1 MHFQPNNDAGS
12 RAQGLK
18 LTPFIGD
25 GNSADLN
32 VWLTTLTSSLK
43 LTPFIG
49 DGNSKIVSSLYIE
62 SLRLKLTPFI
72 GDGNLKYLVPI

>member
-25 GNSADLN
+25 GN
-32 VWLTTLTSSLK
+32 VMTTPRNTQTYVSLK

-49 DGNSKIVSSLYIE
+49 DGNW
-62 SLRLKLTPFI
+62 RF
-72 GDGNLKYLVPI
+72 

>member
-25 GNSADLN
+25 GNLEEANGNRHKAELC
-32 VWLTTLTSSLK
+32 LK

-49 DGNSKIVSSLYIE
+49 DGNSKEEMEIF
-62 SLRLKLTPFI
+62 LT
-72 GDGNLKYLVPI
+72 NKV

>member
-25 GNSADLN
+25 GNLYEELN
-32 VWLTTLTSSLK
+32 IMFETYSLKLTPFIGDGNLKIMDFHTNSYLSLK

-49 DGNSKIVSSLYIE
+49 DGNS
-62 SLRLKLTPFI
+62 
-72 GDGNLKYLVPI
+72 

>member
-12 RAQGLK
+12 KAQGLK

-25 GNSADLN
+25 GDSVSNTDIPTFPSC
-32 VWLTTLTSSLK
+32 LK

-49 DGNSKIVSSLYIE
+49 DGDFHVFCIGYV
-62 SLRLKLTPFI
+62 RLQLQ
-72 GDGNLKYLVPI
+72 V

>member
-25 GNSADLN
+25 GNMKQDDDWEVMFSP
-32 VWLTTLTSSLK
+32 SLK

-49 DGNSKIVSSLYIE
+49 DGNTTNSSTVLGYDI
-62 SLRLKLTPFI
+62 
-72 GDGNLKYLVPI
+72 LV